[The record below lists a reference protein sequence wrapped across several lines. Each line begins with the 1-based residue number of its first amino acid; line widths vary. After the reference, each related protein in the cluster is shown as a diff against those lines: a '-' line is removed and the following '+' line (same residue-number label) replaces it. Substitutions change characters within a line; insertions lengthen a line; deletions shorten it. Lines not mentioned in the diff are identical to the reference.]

1 MKISWKTMVLIIVES
16 VAILSI
22 LIQFSLIIT
31 YYCLPTY
38 NNESMIALSNNLN
51 ADPIMDIDI
60 IDIDQYNSE
69 TLLIDKGYETFCNC
83 SNTITVGK
91 CNSKQ
96 HSCYT
101 QTISNSERNLR
112 RWKGKNI
119 ILKRGSRDVYR
130 YKTYYDDYCKFG
142 KSCGKINN
150 KTFLC
155 LGTEDRECPINR
167 IVVNNQPKY
176 NEDNITFI
184 TKPFADNLY
193 LHYTR
198 EDPNGTIVLS
208 FNVSEKDFCLN
219 ALQQNVDY
227 FLYKGRGS
235 CNNEYDHSYKV
246 IDTINKNRFYE
257 DNYMIEILQQLPNY
271 PIDTL
276 NTSNL
281 TLYTR
286 GFLVDGIYA
295 PIFVFSTDYLLST
308 NSKSNYYN
316 TLRFLLVILLIIES
330 ILYFLFIK
338 FKYKDIN
345 LYFKE
350 RTLVYNVSA
359 CFKFIIQIPIIIVN
373 AYLNYYTGY
382 QKRNLYSFETNI
394 LPGIRNVILE
404 MSKAMKLDIILII
417 IGFFSVGFEIF
428 FLIRNCFTCKN
439 REQYNEERFNKSVL
453 DAPLPIAG

>member
-22 LIQFSLIIT
+22 HIQFSLIIT

-69 TLLIDKGYETFCNC
+69 TVLIDKGYETFCNC

-101 QTISNSERNLR
+101 QSISNSERNLR

-119 ILKRGSRDVYR
+119 VLKRRNIDVYQ
-130 YKTYYDDYCKFG
+130 YQMKDSYCTLG
-142 KSCGKINN
+142 KSCGKIKNG
-150 KTFLC
+150 TWLC
-155 LGTEDRECPINR
+155 SYDSNRECPINR

-193 LHYTR
+193 LHYSR
-198 EDPNGTIVLS
+198 EDPNGTIVVS

-235 CNNEYDHSYKV
+235 CNNEYDHSYEA
-246 IDTINKNRFYE
+246 IDTIDKYRFYE
-257 DNYMIEILQQLPNY
+257 DNYMIEILQLLPNY

-276 NTSNL
+276 NTSML

-286 GFLVDGIYA
+286 GYLVDGIFA
-295 PIFVFSTDYLLST
+295 SDFRLITDNLLSI
-308 NSKSNYYN
+308 NSKSNHYN
-316 TLRFLLVILLIIES
+316 TLRFILVILLIIES

-359 CFKFIIQIPIIIVN
+359 CFKFIIQIAIIIVN
-373 AYLNYYTGY
+373 VYLHDYTRHE
-382 QKRNLYSFETNI
+382 QFKLYSFMTNI
-394 LPGIRNVILE
+394 FPGIQDVILE
-404 MSKAMKLDIILII
+404 MSKAMKLDFILII
-417 IGFFSVGFEIF
+417 IGFFSVGFEVF

-439 REQYNEERFNKSVL
+439 SEQDNEERFNKSVL